1 MRGIIQKNM
10 IDIQKLDRTMDD
22 VIEILRTFF
31 PLILAGDTAYS
42 IVKNTRPKEEKITF
56 QIRHTDWTKFAKN
69 MLLTVLPQA
78 KITDKNITFDFNGVP
93 IEIKLVKRDKYLKRP
108 DMVIYNHET
117 YWIPNPF
124 DKYWKARG
132 LVS

>member
-1 MRGIIQKNM
+1 M
-10 IDIQKLDRTMDD
+10 IDILKLDKTMDD

-31 PLILAGDTAYS
+31 PLILAGDTAGS
-42 IVKNTRPKEEKITF
+42 IVYNLPPKEDKVTF
-56 QIRHTDWTKFAKN
+56 QIRHTNWTKFAKN

-78 KITDKNITFDFNGVP
+78 VITDKNITFEFNKTPV
-93 IEIKLVKRDKYLKRP
+93 EIKIVKRDKYIKNP
-108 DMVIYNHET
+108 DMIFYKFEN
-117 YWIPNPF
+117 YLIPNPF